1 MESNIDNIKILPET
15 IRKNGYTYVLL
26 RRTIKKALYAQY
38 YRNVLIAFET
48 FRIRVQQSRFSILL
62 NASQPSCERFPG
74 NEDFGRTAWTIT
86 EYQKAVEK
94 YNEL

>member
-26 RRTIKKALYAQY
+26 RRTTEKALYAQY
-38 YRNVLIAFET
+38 HRNVLIAFET
-48 FRIRVQQSRFSILL
+48 FKIKVQQSRFSTLL
-62 NASQPSCERFPG
+62 HTIQPPCERFPG

>member
-1 MESNIDNIKILPET
+1 MDDNIINLKILPET

-26 RRTIKKALYAQY
+26 RRTSEKALYAQY
-38 YRNVLIAFET
+38 QRNVLIAFET

-74 NEDFGRTAWTIT
+74 NSDFGKTAWSFT

-94 YNEL
+94 YNKL